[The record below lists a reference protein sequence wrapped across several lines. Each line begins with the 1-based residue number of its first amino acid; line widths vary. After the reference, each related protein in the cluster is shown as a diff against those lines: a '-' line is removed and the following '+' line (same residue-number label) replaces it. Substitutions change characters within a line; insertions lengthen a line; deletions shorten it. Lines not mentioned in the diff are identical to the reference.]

1 MPDWSR
7 AIVPLAKLK
16 NYLLSESH
24 DTGKSK
30 AVFFKSY
37 GFHAARAEAL
47 GREIKNVAE
56 RYPVRYEIKS
66 EYGTKYVI
74 DGIIL
79 TPTDDAVP
87 IRTVWLI
94 KHGGGI
100 PILVTAYP
108 FRLPK

>member
-1 MPDWSR
+1 MPDWRR

-16 NYLLSESH
+16 KYLLSESH

-37 GFHAARAEAL
+37 GFHAARAEEL

-56 RYPVRYEIKS
+56 RYPVRHEVKY

-74 DGIIL
+74 DGIML
-79 TPTDDAVP
+79 TPTDEAVP

-94 KHGGGI
+94 KHGGVM
-100 PILVTAYP
+100 PKLVTAYP
-108 FRLPK
+108 ILFQQ